1 MDAIDCQGRPYHKGS
16 NSPILPAPN
25 ASAGTDQH
33 TSSTANGSN
42 KLDDTRMDGIAG
54 VIGQIPLIRSDLFT
68 RGTCSSRSN
77 KLQIT
82 MLAGN
87 GSSSLSQVGFGLAAT
102 IAVTPPH
109 LMVNDSL
116 ARELNHS
123 LHVS

>member
-1 MDAIDCQGRPYHKGS
+1 MDATDCQGRPYHKGS

-33 TSSTANGSN
+33 TSSTANGSK
-42 KLDDTRMDGIAG
+42 KLDDSRMDGMAG
-54 VIGQIPLIRSDLFT
+54 EIGQKPSIRSALFT

-82 MLAGN
+82 IVVEN
-87 GSSSLSQVGFGLAAT
+87 GKPSLSHLGFGAATT
-102 IAVTPPH
+102 IAVTPH

-116 ARELNHS
+116 ARELNYS
-123 LHVS
+123 LN